1 MPKVFII
8 ILNWNGWS
16 DTLECLK
23 SLESNDYLN
32 CQVVIVDNGSKNR
45 PELSDSKI
53 KIIYNKK
60 NLGFSGGNNVGIK
73 YALDRGAD
81 YVLLLN
87 NDVIVSPDFLT
98 KLIKAGESNEKFGF
112 LGSKIYFYPPA
123 MLRKA
128 MRAGDQ
134 KDKIWFAGGQVNLI
148 NNKKHW
154 LYNKGVMRG
163 CGEIDQGQYDKPDI
177 QETEYITG
185 CCLLAKKEVI
195 EKIGLMP
202 EEYFVYYEDTDWSF
216 KARRAGFKCIFVP
229 QSKIWHKGSKSSI
242 EYSLSYIYY
251 HTRNGL
257 LFATR
262 YAPWYIK
269 PLIYLDALWRIKKQN
284 IKAVLFPSKRVW
296 AKGILLGIKDF
307 YFKRFGKYENWH

>member
-1 MPKVFII
+1 MSPKVFII

-23 SLESNDYLN
+23 SLENNDYPN
-32 CQVVIVDNGSKNR
+32 YQVVIVDNGSKEK
-45 PELSDSKI
+45 PESPNPKI
-53 KIIYNKK
+53 KIIYNQE

-73 YALDRGAD
+73 YALGNGAD

-87 NDVIVSPDFLT
+87 NDTIVDNHFLT
-98 KLIKAGESNEKFGF
+98 KLVNIAESDKDFGV
-112 LGSKIYFYPPA
+112 LGPKIYFN
-123 MLRKA
+123 
-128 MRAGDQ
+128 DQ
-134 KDKIWFAGGQVNLI
+134 KDKIWFAGGQVHLV

-163 CGEIDQGQYDKPDI
+163 CGEVDQGQYDKPDI

-185 CCLLAKKEVI
+185 CCLLVKKEVVK
-195 EKIGLMP
+195 KIGLMP

-216 KARRAGFKCIFVP
+216 KARQAGFKCIFVP

-251 HTRNGL
+251 HVRNGL

-269 PLIYLDALWRIKKQN
+269 PLIHLDVLWRIKKQN
-284 IKAVLFPSKRVW
+284 IKAVLFPSKRIWV
-296 AKGILLGIKDF
+296 KGTLLGIKDF